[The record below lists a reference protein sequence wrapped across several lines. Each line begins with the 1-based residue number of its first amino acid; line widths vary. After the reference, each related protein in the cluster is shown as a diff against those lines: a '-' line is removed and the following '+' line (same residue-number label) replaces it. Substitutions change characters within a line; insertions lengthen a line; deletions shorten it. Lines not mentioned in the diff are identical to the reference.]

1 MDAKEGLRSSGVIVG
16 RELVNEVV
24 AASCGKKLGA
34 VVEACWVCRIHDV
47 QNAKFGMCM
56 RV

>member
-1 MDAKEGLRSSGVIVG
+1 MDAKEGLRGSGVIVG
-16 RELVNEVV
+16 RELVNEMV